1 MNSNDEA
8 LRLIQDYV
16 ASLRKGSSQRIRD
29 RVKGVKPPMEPEP
42 SESTDEEGEDMPDDL
57 MAMLETEGEQC
68 AECGRAECECEGMPE
83 DESGTPEASL
93 DSKKKKLFG
102 GR

>member
-29 RVKGVKPPMEPEP
+29 RVKGVKPPPEPMP
-42 SESTDEEGEDMPDDL
+42 SESMDEESEDMPDDL
-57 MAMLETEGEQC
+57 MALLDSEEGSED
-68 AECGRAECECEGMPE
+68 ESEGEGMPE

-93 DSKKKKLFG
+93 DSKKKLFG